1 MTEKKKV
8 FIFAQFP
15 PGGSEEERGRR
26 EEKRRGKEWRKRRE
40 FDVNQP
46 LTSRIFFWNSKG
58 VSSFSLSSSS
68 LRGHVSP
75 PSFLPDAGRA
85 HSNEKASV
93 GGRRRRIS
101 KNFYAWGEREGEKR
115 KSHDL
120 SREGERGEKKTESVY
135 FLQRRERVKLM
146 AEKSAPSSLY
156 LTRCESIVPHITQS
170 ENVGSKGREIL
181 RGKM

>member
-1 MTEKKKV
+1 MTEKKKKV

-15 PGGSEEERGRR
+15 PGGSEEEREG
-26 EEKRRGKEWRKRRE
+26 KRRGKEWRKRRE

-58 VSSFSLSSSS
+58 ASSFSLSSSS

-85 HSNEKASV
+85 HSHKKASV

-101 KNFYAWGEREGEKR
+101 KNFYAWREREGEKR

-120 SREGERGEKKTESVY
+120 SREGERGGGERENGKRRFFCSV
-135 FLQRRERVKLM
+135 
-146 AEKSAPSSLY
+146 
-156 LTRCESIVPHITQS
+156 
-170 ENVGSKGREIL
+170 
-181 RGKM
+181 GKE